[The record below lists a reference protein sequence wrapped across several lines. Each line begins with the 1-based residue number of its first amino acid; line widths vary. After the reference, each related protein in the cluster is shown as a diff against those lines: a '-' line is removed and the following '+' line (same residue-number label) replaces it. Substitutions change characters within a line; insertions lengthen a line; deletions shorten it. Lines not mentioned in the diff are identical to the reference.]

1 MPITALQPNERLIQM
16 TTLSEGVSGCVVHM
30 NSARPIAD
38 SIAADAETDPDI
50 LKVEIVEPDGSS
62 ATVFEAA

>member
-1 MPITALQPNERLIQM
+1 MPTATLQPHERLIQM
-16 TTLSEGVSGCVVHM
+16 TTISEGVSGCVVHM
-30 NSARPIAD
+30 DSARPLAG

-62 ATVFEAA
+62 DTVFEAA